1 MFTTI
6 IMMNI
11 KNIFITTGISV
22 LFGVYSIYNIF
33 EYLRVLN
40 NHQVKQINSLQNLL
54 NETNKKYNDLQVKYV
69 LLQKNYDKLTVSHEE
84 NNNQTNLLNIQIIK
98 LQEDK
103 TIDTNNISNENSNEN
118 SNSTTY
124 NNIICD
130 LNSEIPIVNMENINS
145 INIHEEF
152 VESLFLEYDYLE
164 TGEASS
170 LSNSEKCPIKS
181 RTTDKSMTEINWTN
195 LTKKFLF
202 G

>member
-1 MFTTI
+1 
-6 IMMNI
+6 
-11 KNIFITTGISV
+11 
-22 LFGVYSIYNIF
+22 
-33 EYLRVLN
+33 
-40 NHQVKQINSLQNLL
+40 
-54 NETNKKYNDLQVKYV
+54 
-69 LLQKNYDKLTVSHEE
+69 
-84 NNNQTNLLNIQIIK
+84 
-98 LQEDK
+98 
-103 TIDTNNISNENSNEN
+103 
-118 SNSTTY
+118 
-124 NNIICD
+124 
-130 LNSEIPIVNMENINS
+130 MENINS

>member
-130 LNSEIPIVNMENINS
+130 LNSEIHIVNMENINS

-152 VESLFLEYDYLE
+152 VESLFLEYD
-164 TGEASS
+164 
-170 LSNSEKCPIKS
+170 
-181 RTTDKSMTEINWTN
+181 
-195 LTKKFLF
+195 
-202 G
+202 

>member
-69 LLQKNYDKLTVSHEE
+69 LLQKNYDKLAVSHEE
-84 NNNQTNLLNIQIIK
+84 NNNQANLLNIQIIK

-103 TIDTNNISNENSNEN
+103 TIDTNNISNEN